1 MGVVVSTSSENVENP
16 EEVLK
21 PLNAPAIRTL
31 VEGRKA
37 FLGFLRR
44 HLPDAEI
51 AEDIFQQSL
60 LKALTKQDSMQDP
73 ESIVPWFYRILRH
86 ALIDFYR
93 ARGSED
99 RKNAAFV
106 QEILRDEA
114 EALSTSPEMQASLCG
129 CMKALIPSL
138 KPEYA
143 TLLQQIDL
151 EGRPMGDVSSEL
163 GISPGNLSVRLH
175 RARQALRASLIRSCG
190 ACTEHGC
197 LDCTCKKMP

>member
-1 MGVVVSTSSENVENP
+1 VGAVSETVGDF
-16 EEVLK
+16 EEALK
-21 PLNAPAIRTL
+21 PLSAGVTQTL

-37 FLGFLRR
+37 FVGFLRR

-60 LKALTKQDSMQDP
+60 LKALTKQDSLQDRQ
-73 ESIVPWFYRILRH
+73 SIVPWFYRILRH

-99 RKNAAFV
+99 RKNAAFM
-106 QEILRDEA
+106 QEILGGEG
-114 EALSTSPEMQASLCG
+114 EALSAGPELQASICG

-143 TLLQQIDL
+143 SLIQQIDL
-151 EGRPMGDVSSEL
+151 EGRPMGDLSSEL

-175 RARQALRASLIRSCG
+175 RARQALKASLVRSCG

-197 LDCTCKKMP
+197 LDCTCKKAP